1 MEGNFIN
8 RKKSFELEMMDTG
21 RFKNLGCGAFF
32 IIYTLYSSNIIRM
45 MSRKEL
51 IVFILVILTFAIIS
65 QFLVAPYTNRI
76 LTKDISDR
84 LAKNEQGQ
92 LTTDARTSLLK
103 DLLSLPK
110 SVCIEVILVIL
121 AASITPV
128 IILLIKFHIT
138 MYIFLHIINCC
149 ICGLYISGA
158 TAFCYSETLC
168 CKVATTLIEQG
179 INKAAIHKDKFYG
192 ASAKKRI
199 FYFTILPIII
209 SSAAQCTILNAS
221 LFEGWKNSIAYRHI
235 IFVIT
240 CNASIS
246 IAVGYYLHK
255 ILTVNTRN
263 ITIVLEKLTDHK
275 NNLFLPTDLNHE
287 LSYSIFL
294 IDELINYLR
303 EISYEAATTGED
315 IFTSSQKLS
324 KDANITAETSISEAA
339 AIKQCLATMEN
350 AKNQHK
356 KISSQINM
364 IQKSASSTKNS
375 ADTSSNLL
383 KAGIQKMS
391 EITQSNLDTIYGIKE
406 LSERVDSICTVIDA
420 IDAVAER
427 TKTIAFNA
435 ELEASMVGEQ
445 GEKFHIVANEIL
457 RLAASIKTSNYEI
470 RQKVTDILHS
480 CDNLIISSESGTQKT
495 REGSEFYLKLESNF
509 RDLCLS
515 SEITAESF
523 RKVMDITDIQQG
535 AFEQINSI
543 LAEINVGFEN
553 FSQNSQRISQETKA
567 LNESAADL
575 GYSNKM
581 TNGGRK

>member
-1 MEGNFIN
+1 
-8 RKKSFELEMMDTG
+8 
-21 RFKNLGCGAFF
+21 
-32 IIYTLYSSNIIRM
+32 
-45 MSRKEL
+45 
-51 IVFILVILTFAIIS
+51 
-65 QFLVAPYTNRI
+65 
-76 LTKDISDR
+76 
-84 LAKNEQGQ
+84 
-92 LTTDARTSLLK
+92 
-103 DLLSLPK
+103 
-110 SVCIEVILVIL
+110 
-121 AASITPV
+121 
-128 IILLIKFHIT
+128 
-138 MYIFLHIINCC
+138 
-149 ICGLYISGA
+149 
-158 TAFCYSETLC
+158 
-168 CKVATTLIEQG
+168 
-179 INKAAIHKDKFYG
+179 
-192 ASAKKRI
+192 
-199 FYFTILPIII
+199 
-209 SSAAQCTILNAS
+209 
-221 LFEGWKNSIAYRHI
+221 
-235 IFVIT
+235 
-240 CNASIS
+240 
-246 IAVGYYLHK
+246 
-255 ILTVNTRN
+255 
-263 ITIVLEKLTDHK
+263 
-275 NNLFLPTDLNHE
+275 
-287 LSYSIFL
+287 
-294 IDELINYLR
+294 
-303 EISYEAATTGED
+303 
-315 IFTSSQKLS
+315 
-324 KDANITAETSISEAA
+324 
-339 AIKQCLATMEN
+339 MEN

-515 SEITAESF
+515 SEITAESL

-553 FSQNSQRISQETKA
+553 FSQNSQRISQKTKA

>member
-1 MEGNFIN
+1 
-8 RKKSFELEMMDTG
+8 MMDTG
-21 RFKNLGCGAFF
+21 RFKNLACGTFF
-32 IIYTLYSSNIIRM
+32 FVYTLYSSNIIRM
-45 MSRKEL
+45 MTKRDL
-51 IVFILVILTFAIIS
+51 MAFTFLVIVVATLA
-65 QFLVAPYTNRI
+65 QFLVAPYTNRL
-76 LTKDISDR
+76 LTRDISER
-84 LAKNEQGQ
+84 LSKNEQG
-92 LTTDARTSLLK
+92 LLNSEARTVLLK

-110 SVCIEVILVIL
+110 SISVEVILVIL

-138 MYIFLHIINCC
+138 INILLHVMVCC
-149 ICGLYISGA
+149 IGGVYIAGIS
-158 TAFCYSETLC
+158 AFCYSETLC
-168 CKVATTLIEQG
+168 CRIAKHLIEQG
-179 INKAAIHKDKFYG
+179 INKATIHKDKFYG
-192 ASAKKRI
+192 TSTRKRI
-199 FYFTILPIII
+199 LYFATLPVLI
-209 SSAAQCTILNAS
+209 SSATQCTILNAA
-221 LFEGWKNSIAYRHI
+221 LFEGWRNDIAYRHY
-235 IFVIT
+235 IFVVL

-246 IAVGYYLHK
+246 IIVGYYLHK
-255 ILTVNTRN
+255 ILTVNTKN
-263 ITIVLEKLTDHK
+263 ITEVLEKLTDHK
-275 NNLFLPTDLNHE
+275 KNLFLPTDLNHE

-303 EISYEAATTGED
+303 EISYEAATAGED

-339 AIKQCLATMEN
+339 AIRQCLATMEN

-356 KISSQINM
+356 KISSDIDM
-364 IQKSASSTKNS
+364 IQKSATSTKIS

-383 KAGIQKMS
+383 KAGIQQMS

-406 LSERVDSICTVIDA
+406 LSERVDSICAVIDS

-457 RLAASIKTSNYEI
+457 RLAASIKASNYEI
-470 RQKVTDILHS
+470 KQKVTDILHS

-495 REGSEFYLKLESNF
+495 REGSEFYLKLETNF
-509 RDLCLS
+509 KELCLS
-515 SEITAESF
+515 SDITAESL
-523 RKVMDITDIQQG
+523 RKVVDITDIQQG

-553 FSQNSQRISQETKA
+553 FSQSSQRISQETKA
-567 LNESAADL
+567 LNESAAEL

-581 TNGGRK
+581 SNGGKK